1 MRGMAGKNKGDRIM
15 TNQEKELR
23 AARALWL
30 RFAII
35 AFVMLVALLAAMA
48 AENAMTNHIAN
59 VIAVGK

>member
-1 MRGMAGKNKGDRIM
+1 MADKNQGYKTM

-48 AENAMTNHIAN
+48 AEIAMTNHIAN
-59 VIAVGK
+59 VIAARE

>member
-1 MRGMAGKNKGDRIM
+1 M

-48 AENAMTNHIAN
+48 AEIAMTNHIAN
-59 VIAVGK
+59 VIAARE

>member
-1 MRGMAGKNKGDRIM
+1 M